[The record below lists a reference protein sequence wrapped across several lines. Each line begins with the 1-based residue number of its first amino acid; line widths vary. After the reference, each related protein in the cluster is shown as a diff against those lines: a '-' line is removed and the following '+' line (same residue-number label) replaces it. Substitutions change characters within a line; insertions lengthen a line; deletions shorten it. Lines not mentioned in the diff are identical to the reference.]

1 METYAEKLLDDYY
14 ADGAKKLHKV
24 VNGVLSKFGGIFQ
37 KDFDEFYSLANE
49 VLTNICRTYDGRQ
62 NFDAYVYSCL
72 SNKIKTEITRRNRLK
87 RQADRMAESL
97 DKPLADDT
105 TTTLGDIIPSSFNLE
120 NDVINKSGISLG
132 KNDEKIEKY
141 LNSLTKQQYQVAQCI
156 LRGMKPS
163 EIKASLVLTEKQY
176 ETILS
181 GMKEHEK
188 IKYLIRGTNSY
199 KYEEKRDK
207 EKEKVK
213 VMEMENK
220 VVTSTAEKTKSTSY
234 SISSI
239 CKKLAK
245 HQIRDNH
252 VLQRK
257 SGQWSNLF
265 KSELISDILQ
275 GKALTQIII
284 SEEIVDSIRML
295 WLIDGLQRCTNI
307 EDFVNNAFAISRN
320 VQIYNITYQTEKKD
334 ENGEPIYNKD
344 GFPVFENRVFDIR
357 GKKFSQLPEEL
368 REKFTDYQI
377 PVLLNLNCTKKEIAY
392 DIARFNRC
400 RPMNVAQ
407 NGWTGLEEGYAE
419 FVDNILKMKFFDID
433 CKHSNYRS
441 SSEKSGM
448 MRRMI
453 VESVMAINFLDDFNK
468 NFGKMCHYLSENA
481 NDSTFI
487 EFYALVEKLEEI
499 ADENFASIFDT
510 KNSFIWFAVFDRFIK
525 RFPDNVNRFN
535 DFVDEFLKSL
545 HEKKINGESYDDL
558 DEVSTKDRTIVKK
571 RIDHLE
577 KLLLDFLG
585 EVPETSKVED
595 IERFVS
601 DCVSVNK
608 EDLHNDIDFYNQAL
622 DELLVNTVRDGSKLL
637 NSENRPSLLAMVVYS
652 YKHDVDPD
660 DWMEKY
666 AKENNTY
673 FTDQKKNFEFM
684 KKSLEEFNKGKKEL
698 GGAA

>member
-1 METYAEKLLDDYY
+1 MNDAEKLLQSYY
-14 ADGAKKLHKV
+14 ADNAKKLHKLV
-24 VNGVLSKFGGIFQ
+24 DGILKKFGGIYQ
-37 KDFDEFYSLANE
+37 KDCDDFYSLANE
-49 VLTNICRTYDGRQ
+49 VLAHLYRTYDGKQ

-72 SNKIKTEITRRNRLK
+72 LNKIKTEMTRRNRQK
-87 RQADRMAESL
+87 RQADRLAESI
-97 DKPLADDT
+97 DRPLMEDGNT
-105 TTTLGDIIPSSFNLE
+105 KLGDIIPSNFDLE
-120 NDVINKSGISLG
+120 KTVFDKSGISLG